1 MAMTIL
7 FRICCLAALN
17 HVCIMLKAL
26 LEFSDEISNLVPLD
40 NDFYK
45 AFSWRGAYKIEI
57 LPSEYY
63 RKCNYR

>member
-1 MAMTIL
+1 
-7 FRICCLAALN
+7 
-17 HVCIMLKAL
+17 MLKAL